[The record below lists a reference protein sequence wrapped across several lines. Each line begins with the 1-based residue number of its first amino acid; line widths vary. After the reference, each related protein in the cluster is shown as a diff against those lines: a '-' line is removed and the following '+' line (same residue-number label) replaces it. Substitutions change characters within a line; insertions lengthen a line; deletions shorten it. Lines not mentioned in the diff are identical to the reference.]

1 MWNKF
6 FTSFF
11 VLVFAFVFASC
22 GDIAVNLG
30 PGDGGGGGTTEP
42 PGEEEGEEGEEEGE
56 EGEEEGYKLGDF
68 EIGDVGPAG
77 GLIFYIDEEGEFE
90 DFIYLEA
97 AVEDLEG
104 THAYSNITDGIG
116 PSAQGLAIGTGYSN
130 SLAIIDQEDHTDS
143 AAMECI
149 ELVQGG
155 ESDFFLPSKDELNKM
170 YVNLHQQGLGG
181 FAFDSYWSSSEFVAS
196 TYCAWGQ
203 YFGSGAQFDY
213 YKDGF
218 FYVRC
223 VRAF

>member
-22 GDIAVNLG
+22 GDVSTNLN

-42 PGEEEGEEGEEEGE
+42 PGEEEGE

-130 SLAIIDQEDHTDS
+130 SLAIIDQEGHTDS

-155 ESDFFLPSKDELNKM
+155 ESDFFLPSKDELNQM
-170 YVNLHQQGLGG
+170 YENLHSEELGG
-181 FAFDSYWSSSEFVAS
+181 FAIDRYWSSSEGGRS
-196 TYCAWGQ
+196 TNDAWLQG
-203 YFGSGAQFDY
+203 FSDGTQFSVSKDY
-213 YKDGF
+213 VY
-218 FYVRC
+218 YVRC